1 MEKEKR
7 DLVLAVAGL
16 GYVGLSLAVLLSQ
29 HHKVYAVDVDPRR
42 VEELAQGH
50 SPISDRELEHY
61 LKIGRSSFR
70 QHWMRGRPM
79 NRLML

>member
-50 SPISDRELEHY
+50 SPISDRTLLE
-61 LKIGRSSFR
+61 RSAAPAS
-70 QHWMRGRPM
+70 G
-79 NRLML
+79 NTGCAAGL